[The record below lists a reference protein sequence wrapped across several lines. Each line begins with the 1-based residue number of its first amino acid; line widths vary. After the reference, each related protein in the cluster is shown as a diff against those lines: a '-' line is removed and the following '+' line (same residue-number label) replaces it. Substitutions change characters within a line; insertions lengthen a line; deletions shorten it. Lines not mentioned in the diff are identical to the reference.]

1 MEHLLLCFHFTGQD
15 AETGGRVQWLSSIS
29 QLVPA
34 IIETVTL
41 IVNSLLSILLSGLHF
56 LPLSHLFMP
65 LTLPAPWSLPSSCS
79 MLSPHIL

>member
-1 MEHLLLCFHFTGQD
+1 MFLQNRTSAPDVNPWTWLLLCLHFTGQD

-34 IIETVTL
+34 INETVTL

-56 LPLSHLFMP
+56 LV
-65 LTLPAPWSLPSSCS
+65 
-79 MLSPHIL
+79 